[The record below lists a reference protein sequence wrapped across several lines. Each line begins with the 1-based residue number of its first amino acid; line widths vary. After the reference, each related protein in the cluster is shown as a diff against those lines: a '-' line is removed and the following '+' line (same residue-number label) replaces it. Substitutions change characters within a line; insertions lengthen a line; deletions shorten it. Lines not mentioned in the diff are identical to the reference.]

1 MTKREQIIQVL
12 EALPHLN
19 KWQIAERVKCTATY
33 VSYITTQWRR
43 DKDWK
48 AMQESQVEMFPV
60 VEHVSVPS
68 TDSIDAV
75 LTERG
80 SRYGNFE
87 DHARITQALKY
98 EIRQGDSFTKMEDD
112 MVEALDMI
120 AHKIGRIVNG
130 DPRYADSWVDIA
142 GYAKLVADRLLEDE
156 VRLAKLREERK

>member
-1 MTKREQIIQVL
+1 MTKRDKIIQTFKDF
-12 EALPHLN
+12 PNLN
-19 KWQIAERVKCTATY
+19 KWQIAQRVGCHPTY
-33 VSYITTQWRR
+33 VNQIENEIR
-43 DKDWK
+43 KEK
-48 AMQESQVEMFPV
+48 AMQESQTEMFPV
-60 VEHVSVPS
+60 VEQVCVPN
-68 TDSIDAV
+68 TDTIDAV

-142 GYAKLVADRLLEDE
+142 GYAKLVADRLQEE
-156 VRLAKLREERK
+156 ETRIAKLRETSK

>member
-1 MTKREQIIQVL
+1 MTKKEMIIRTMCDYPNL
-12 EALPHLN
+12 TN
-19 KWQIAERVKCTATY
+19 SQIAKRVGCTPTY
-33 VSYITTQWRR
+33 VNQVENYWL
-43 DKDWK
+43 KEK
-48 AMQESQVEMFPV
+48 VMQDTQVEMF
-60 VEHVSVPS
+60 EDAMHASVPP
-68 TDSIDAV
+68 TDTIDAV

-142 GYAKLVADRLLEDE
+142 GYAKLVADRLQEG
-156 VRLAKLREERK
+156 ERK